1 MEGETE
7 RYSNGITKQI
17 GMNEKKKLQT
27 VVGTQEKN
35 HSWASLEVKR
45 LKIRL

>member
-17 GMNEKKKLQT
+17 GMNEKKEVANCCRYT
-27 VVGTQEKN
+27 GEKPFLGLFG
-35 HSWASLEVKR
+35 SEET
-45 LKIRL
+45 